1 MTNGRRPITGRD
13 AAGAGAMM
21 VAANVLCAGAGA
33 GLGALAGAVVPGL
46 LIGFGIGFFVAIA
59 VVIKLFSDP

>member
-13 AAGAGAMM
+13 AAGAGALM
-21 VAANVLCAGAGA
+21 VAANVVCAGAGA
-33 GLGALAGAVVPGL
+33 GLGALAGAAVPGL
-46 LIGFGIGFFVAIA
+46 LIGFGLGFFVAIA